1 MAIYIDSIAHPA
13 PTPVGEHEAIE
24 AKHVILHG
32 KFLKMIMQAQESC
45 KASRG
50 FVDDSVVW
58 RESLEALREVYSLDD
73 LNLFAKEVSR
83 TKTYARIGIFLNK
96 KCAGEVEFEFRI
108 KRENTFKGT
117 KKVLIIA
124 DSFTALTLTVQ
135 SV

>member
-1 MAIYIDSIAHPA
+1 MAICIDSIAHPA

-32 KFLKMIMQAQESC
+32 QFLEMTKNAMESC

-50 FVDDSVVW
+50 FIDDSVVW
-58 RESLEALREVYSLDD
+58 RESLEALRKVYSIDD

-124 DSFTALTLTVQ
+124 DSFTTLTITVQ
-135 SV
+135 NA